1 MTLTCFKTFCRSFCQ
16 CGPSIED
23 VEMEEIGS
31 IQAKD
36 GTVPMQ
42 PTENTTNKLG
52 NEPQPDSQSEAASVE
67 SKGVRPSV
75 EPGDKEEPDDAKK
88 PDAVSAQPDI
98 SDQDA
103 DAAGGNAAAADQPQD
118 EAAAAVESEKN
129 REEELVDNF
138 AGSSPATTE
147 NQSVPRKDAE
157 AGGDDRCSSKPE
169 LVHAAPDLK
178 NTAQAHQDE
187 THDQTTKS
195 DSAISARASEISQPG
210 RGGNSKKQAAD
221 GTAAGVEKSDNKL
234 VTEGKVATSNV
245 SSEPGAV
252 DPDTIG
258 SSSIMESP
266 PESVNHGDLADSGR
280 KGAAKSNLEVE
291 EANGRETI
299 ATLDQSGN
307 PGALDISEDV
317 KLSQELKKASMSQ
330 DVVQKPVNA
339 GKAEG
344 HVVAHGNWRS
354 SDSPRGEKKQDCPG
368 GPGAS
373 ATVEEFHLDEQLK
386 DFNCKL
392 KLKPIVAGDNHTV
405 CVSVRNYKEGSIP
418 QPHPAKRRDKWDS
431 SHVGMPFSSKNEF
444 PVKEGNQTVIKE
456 RFIFQI
462 LMTELTKI
470 MCSLRHLLVQLDN
483 WISISFSRL

>member
-52 NEPQPDSQSEAASVE
+52 NEPQPDSQSEAASEE

-75 EPGDKEEPDDAKK
+75 EPGDKKEPDDAKK

-118 EAAAAVESEKN
+118 EVAAAVESEKN

-169 LVHAAPDLK
+169 QVHAAPDLE
-178 NTAQAHQDE
+178 NLSQPHQDE
-187 THDQTTKS
+187 TNDQTATTTK
-195 DSAISARASEISQPG
+195 ISQPG
-210 RGGNSKKQAAD
+210 RGGNSKKQASD

-234 VTEGKVATSNV
+234 VTEGKVATSIV

-258 SSSIMESP
+258 SSSIVESP

-317 KLSQELKKASMSQ
+317 KLSQELKKTSMSQ
-330 DVVQKPVNA
+330 DVVHKIVDSGN
-339 GKAEG
+339 AEG
-344 HVVAHGNWRS
+344 HEGAHGNQL
-354 SDSPRGEKKQDCPG
+354 SPKGEKEQDCPG
-368 GPGAS
+368 GPGAT

-418 QPHPAKRRDKWDS
+418 LPHPAKRRDKRDS

-456 RFIFQI
+456 RFIFLI
-462 LMTELTKI
+462 LKTE
-470 MCSLRHLLVQLDN
+470 
-483 WISISFSRL
+483 